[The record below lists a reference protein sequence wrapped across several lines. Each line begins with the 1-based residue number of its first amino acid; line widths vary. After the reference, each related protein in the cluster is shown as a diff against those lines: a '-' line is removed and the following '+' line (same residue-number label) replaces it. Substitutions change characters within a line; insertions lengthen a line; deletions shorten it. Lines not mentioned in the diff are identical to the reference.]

1 MSNISEHLSKLRIAA
16 DILSDSSSAV
26 AFTGAG
32 LSTRSGIPDFRSP
45 GVGLWARID
54 EAEDGELQAGSIQG
68 FSRDPQ
74 AFYNNF
80 GSLVKR
86 IYTAEPNP
94 AHFAL
99 AELEA
104 HGYIKALI
112 TQNAD
117 MLHQR
122 AGSKNVIEVHG
133 SLTTATCITCYK
145 QFPAVQLFKQFFND
159 GRVPRCKSC
168 GGVMK
173 PNVILTGEQLP
184 AQAILAAMKAV
195 QKCGVLLIAG
205 TSLAGGPA
213 TALTERAHDLG
224 AKLLVI
230 NHLPTLLDSQ
240 AEVVIHADVVDV
252 LPALIDVLLGSQ
264 LDNRLISRSS

>member
-1 MSNISEHLSKLRIAA
+1 MHQKLDPSPDVDFAA
-16 DILSDSSSAV
+16 RLLAQSHSAV

-45 GVGLWARID
+45 GTGLWARVD
-54 EAEDGELQAGSIQG
+54 ETRDDEIYAGSIHS

-74 AFYNNF
+74 AFYNGF
-80 GSLVKR
+80 GPLVKK
-86 IYTAEPNP
+86 IFKASPNP

-99 AELEA
+99 AELESR
-104 HGYIKALI
+104 GFIKTLI

-133 SLTTATCITCYK
+133 SLTMATCITCY
-145 QFPAVQLFKQFFND
+145 QESPAFPLFEQFFDD
-159 GRVPRCKSC
+159 GRVPLCQEC

-184 AQAILAAMKAV
+184 AQVMLAARKAV
-195 QKCGVLLIAG
+195 QTCDALLIAG

-213 TALTERAHDLG
+213 TALVERALAHG
-224 AKLLVI
+224 AKLIII
-230 NHLPTLLDSQ
+230 NLLPTLLDSE
-240 AEVVIHADVVDV
+240 AEVVIHADVVKV
-252 LPALIDVLLGSQ
+252 LPALA
-264 LDNRLISRSS
+264 DNLS